1 MNQGWLLVLLTSLTT
16 VTGCCVIYT
25 DQIYKLLFPKR
36 FAAHPF
42 SIAHDTNFLIC
53 SLALSAGCLTLTSFY
68 KLLPE
73 AWKYLHKATP
83 LKADPHLGRACLFTF
98 FFMGVLGCTLLNY
111 VIHFMTSESVVH
123 CVHEGADHE
132 HDHDESDHHHKD
144 NDPMSHPHHAHHGLK
159 GEVVR
164 SGSEIT
170 NDTSSSTSDSNENT
184 PLIPLSASVQRPKQH
199 SQHQLPE
206 QVAKKRV
213 SLVDI
218 SLKAIKGQTMEGDCL
233 GDMDECTPIIVCRHQ
248 LQSRADLHYCS
259 IPSTENFL
267 FIDKDNQLINTKDDL
282 CSRFPDI
289 EVTSPLLHDHSN
301 TPEANN
307 TPQTRINS
315 IDESP
320 NTSNQLQ
327 LQEFHSIESHSMSE
341 HNHLHQHHSSPEDL
355 EANKDLHHHHH
366 IQTPLSRLL
375 SIGVQTI
382 LAITLHKF
390 PEGFIMYSTAQADP
404 ELGLSIFLSMFIH
417 NFVEGFTMTLPL
429 YVALDSRI
437 KALLISAA
445 LGAFAQPV
453 GALVGWYFFRGNFD
467 MTDDSNLIL
476 IGALVA
482 VTAGFLSYISF
493 QMFASA
499 IGFGGKQEKVM
510 KWMFI
515 GIFLIGLSEILV
527 GKH

>member
-25 DQIYKLLFPKR
+25 DQIYKSLFPKR
-36 FAAHPF
+36 YAAHPF

-53 SLALSAGCLTLTSFY
+53 SLSLSAGCLTLTSFY
-68 KLLPE
+68 KLLPN
-73 AWKYLHKATP
+73 AWKYLHKATN

-123 CVHEGADHE
+123 CVHEGGDHE
-132 HDHDESDHHHKD
+132 HDHGESEHYH
-144 NDPMSHPHHAHHGLK
+144 NDSASHDHHAHNGLK
-159 GEVVR
+159 GESVN

-170 NDTSSSTSDSNENT
+170 NDTSSSTLDSNENT
-184 PLIPLSASVQRPKQH
+184 PLIPLSTSNQLQKQQ
-199 SQHQLPE
+199 SQHQSPE
-206 QVAKKRV
+206 QLAKKKV

-233 GDMDECTPIIVCRHQ
+233 GDMDGCSPIIICRHQ
-248 LQSRADLHYCS
+248 LQSHTELHYCS
-259 IPSTENFL
+259 IPSTENLL
-267 FIDKDNQLINTKDDL
+267 FIDKDNQLINKKGDL

-289 EVTSPLLHDHSN
+289 EVTSPLLYDHSN
-301 TPEANN
+301 TPDANN
-307 TPQTRINS
+307 TLQAHINS
-315 IDESP
+315 IDESLDA
-320 NTSNQLQ
+320 SNQLP
-327 LQEFHSIESHSMSE
+327 LQDFHSIDSQSMSE
-341 HNHLHQHHSSPEDL
+341 HNHLLHHHSSPEDL
-355 EANKDLHHHHH
+355 EANKDLHHHH

-453 GALVGWYFFRGNFD
+453 GALIGWYFFRGNFD